1 MNGIT
6 LVWFRTASGGI
17 MDTLQ
22 FFEIVPSLKYST
34 YSSAVKFFQN
44 KVTTISPIGKG
55 DYGTVFRLSDGHVLK
70 LFKTNDEA
78 YKTFLKLVML
88 SDNPHLPNIY
98 CFDEYNKF
106 GWVILEF
113 LNEYSLTEYLRLTF
127 DTIVLQISNIICGKH
142 YEKLLPLSLLELAE
156 ELKFHAKGYCL
167 DFRKANFGLR
177 QETLVLFDPF
187 TNKTKQNSHLQYVE
201 KDNE

>member
-1 MNGIT
+1 
-6 LVWFRTASGGI
+6 

-22 FFEIVPSLKYST
+22 FFEVVTSLKYSS
-34 YSSAVKFFQN
+34 YSNAVKFFQ
-44 KVTTISPIGKG
+44 KTVRTVTPIGKG
-55 DYGTVFRLSDGHVLK
+55 DYGTVFRLDDGHVLK
-70 LFKTNDEA
+70 VFKHSDEA

-127 DTIVLQISNIICGKH
+127 DTIILQMSNIICGKQH
-142 YEKLLPLSLLELAE
+142 EKLLPLSLIELAE
-156 ELKFHAKGYCL
+156 ELKLPAMGFCL
-167 DFRKANFGLR
+167 DFKKSNFGLR
-177 QETLVLFDPF
+177 NDTLVLFDPF
-187 TNKTKQNSHLQYVE
+187 TNQTKQNTHLPFVE
-201 KDNE
+201 KV